1 MRVPYCAQV
10 TSVPYVLRFFL
21 SVKKSLQIV
30 IKKGT
35 IAPNMSTIFKTDS
48 LSATLFGKT
57 RRAVLALL
65 YSHVEEPFYFRQIA
79 RTAGVGLGAVQR
91 ELKKLSEAGI
101 ILRTAR
107 GRQIYYQANQE
118 CPVYA
123 ELKSMVVK
131 TVGVSDV
138 LRAALIALTDRI
150 NVAFLFGSLVRGGE
164 RSNSDVDVMV
174 VGDVTFAEVV
184 SALGRV
190 QETLRREINPLVY
203 PPEEFRFKLA
213 ADHHFLKKVL
223 EGSKFFL
230 IGDEDEL
237 AKLVQ

>member
-1 MRVPYCAQV
+1 
-10 TSVPYVLRFFL
+10 
-21 SVKKSLQIV
+21 
-30 IKKGT
+30 
-35 IAPNMSTIFKTDS
+35 MSTTFKTDS

-65 YSHVEEPFYFRQIA
+65 YSHVEEPFYLRQIA

-101 ILRTAR
+101 IRRTVR
-107 GRQIYYQANQE
+107 GRQVYYQANPQ

-123 ELKSMVVK
+123 ELKSLVVK
-131 TVGVSDV
+131 TVGVGDV
-138 LRAALIALTDRI
+138 LRAALVPLADRI
-150 NVAFLFGSLVRGGE
+150 NVAFLFGSLVRGAE
-164 RSNSDVDVMV
+164 RSSSDADVMV

-184 SALGRV
+184 SVLGRA
-190 QETLRREINPLVY
+190 QETVRREINPIVY

-213 ADHHFLKKVL
+213 ADHHFLKKTL

-230 IGDEDEL
+230 IGDEYEL
-237 AKLVQ
+237 AKLVE